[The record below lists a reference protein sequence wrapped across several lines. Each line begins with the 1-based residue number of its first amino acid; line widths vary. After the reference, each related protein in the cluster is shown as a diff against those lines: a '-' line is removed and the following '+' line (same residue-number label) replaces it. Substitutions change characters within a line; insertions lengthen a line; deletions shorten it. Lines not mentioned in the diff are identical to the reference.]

1 LSLLLNTFRRE
12 DEVQPLQNTIERIT
26 AEKRELEASAAEQ
39 AETCRQ
45 LQEAN
50 DTLSARTLSLA
61 EEAASSADNVKGQLV
76 ECQRALENAQ
86 EEIANLSTRNMTM
99 MERQAEL

>member
-1 LSLLLNTFRRE
+1 M
-12 DEVQPLQNTIERIT
+12 QGLQRTVERIS
-26 AEKRELEASAAEQ
+26 AEKQELESSATEQ

-50 DTLSARTLSLA
+50 DTLSARTLTLA
-61 EEAASSADNVKGQLV
+61 EEAATA
-76 ECQRALENAQ
+76 AENAKKQ
-86 EEIANLSTRNMTM
+86 IDAQLAQTQKALNEAQDEIANLSTRNFAM